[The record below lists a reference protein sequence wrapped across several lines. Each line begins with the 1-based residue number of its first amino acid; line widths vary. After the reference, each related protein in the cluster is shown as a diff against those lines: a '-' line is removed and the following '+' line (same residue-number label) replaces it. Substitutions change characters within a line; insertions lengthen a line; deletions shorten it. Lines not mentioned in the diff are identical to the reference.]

1 MTEINSLVEYDKKVQ
16 ELSLDDL
23 VPNEFNPR
31 ARFNEEE
38 EEELIDSILSKGILN
53 PIVVYYDS
61 QKDKYVILDGERR
74 YRACKKINVKT
85 IPARI
90 LLKEPDLLE
99 SLSLMFHIHNVREDW
114 TEFAI
119 SMTIRRIVDEMGK
132 EIQELSSKDMN
143 ELSQMT
149 SLSRYKINKYLKFQD
164 YPQSIINKFL
174 ELEIEGSSDEDQPDP
189 DILLEMH
196 KPISDMKEIM
206 PQVIDEFQIDGI
218 IDICIEKKF
227 NGTITTNKQFRL
239 LSKSLTAA
247 KKGELDVNDLEREVR
262 KFFSDPNYSAEQLY
276 HSTSEVFYHYQSVI
290 KTSKSL
296 FDLLRDFQPNELD
309 NERRGELEG
318 ELTRLLEQIRR
329 IR

>member
-1 MTEINSLVEYDKKVQ
+1 MTEINSKIEYDKKVK
-16 ELSLDDL
+16 EIALDDL
-23 VPNEFNPR
+23 IANDFNTC

-53 PIVVYYDS
+53 PIIVYYDS
-61 QKDKYVILDGERR
+61 QKNKYVILDGERR
-74 YRACKKINVKT
+74 FRACKKINVKT
-85 IPARI
+85 IPARV
-90 LLKEPDLLE
+90 LLKEPNLLE

-132 EIQELSSKDMN
+132 EIDELSSRDLN
-143 ELSQMT
+143 ELTQMT

-174 ELEIEGSSDEDQPDP
+174 ELEIEGKAEDQPDP

-196 KPISDMKEIM
+196 KPISDMREIM
-206 PQVIDEFQIDGI
+206 PEIIDEFQVDGI
-218 IDICIEKKF
+218 IDMCIEKKF

-239 LSKSLTAA
+239 LSKSLTAT
-247 KKGELDVNDLEREVR
+247 KKGELDVGSLTNEVR
-262 KFFSDPNYSAEQLY
+262 RFFSNPEYSAEQLY
-276 HSTSEVFYHYQSVI
+276 QSTSEVFYQYQSVI

-296 FDLLRDFQPNELD
+296 FDLLRDFQVNELD
-309 NERRGELEG
+309 TNRKDELEN
-318 ELTRLLEQIRR
+318 ELARLLEQIRR